1 MRVLN
6 ISYLTECITFELSI
20 GNQVCRFIHLYRSPS
35 QTPEE
40 FQTFTLNLK
49 LSLDALLCGNPFL
62 TVMIGDFNAKSKER
76 CSIDITSFEGSKLD
90 FLTSQFGLLQIIKE
104 PTYILDN
111 SRSCIHLI
119 FTSQPNMVIDSGVHA
134 SLHSNCHHQII
145 YAKFDLKIFYQPP
158 YERTVW
164 HFKHANSDHIERVI
178 DILDWESALNY
189 VDANDQVTVFNSTIL
204 NIVSSFIP
212 NETIRC
218 DDRDPPWMN
227 SFIKNLIHAKDNF
240 YKKFVCK
247 SNNMYHLCAFKNL
260 QKHLNQSIQIA
271 KQNYVNK
278 IAQRLGDPNTSSKCY
293 WSLLKTLLN
302 GKKIPC
308 IPPLFHGDKF
318 IVDFLEKSEIFN
330 SFFADQCSPI
340 SNGSV
345 LPSELP
351 LRIGSS
357 LSSCHFT
364 KDGILRIIN
373 NLDPNKAHGHDEIN
387 IRMLKI
393 YGDSICRPLSIIFK
407 TCLRTGIFPLEWK
420 KPNIVPIHKKGD
432 KRAVINYRPVSLLP
446 ICGKIFQRL
455 LYNEMLNFFL
465 ENDLISQN
473 QSGFR
478 PGGSCICQLLFINH
492 EILSAFDIGFE
503 VRGLFLDISKFFDK
517 A

>member
-1 MRVLN
+1 M
-6 ISYLTECITFELSI
+6 
-20 GNQVCRFIHLYRSPS
+20 
-35 QTPEE
+35 
-40 FQTFTLNLK
+40 
-49 LSLDALLCGNPFL
+49 
-62 TVMIGDFNAKSKER
+62 
-76 CSIDITSFEGSKLD
+76 
-90 FLTSQFGLLQIIKE
+90 
-104 PTYILDN
+104 
-111 SRSCIHLI
+111 
-119 FTSQPNMVIDSGVHA
+119 
-134 SLHSNCHHQII
+134 
-145 YAKFDLKIFYQPP
+145 
-158 YERTVW
+158 W

-178 DILDWESALNY
+178 DIFDWESALNY
-189 VDANDQVTVFNSTIL
+189 VDANDQVSVFNSTIL

-212 NETIRC
+212 NETISC

-227 SFIKNLIHAKDNF
+227 SFIKNLNHAKDNF

-260 QKHLNQSIQIA
+260 QNHLNQSIQIA

-393 YGDSICRPLSIIFK
+393 YGDSICRLLSIIFK

-420 KPNIVPIHKKGD
+420 KANIVPIHKKGD

-455 LYNEMLNFFL
+455 LYNEMLNIFL

-478 PGGSCICQLLFINH
+478 PGGSCIYQLLFIIH
-492 EILSAFDIGFE
+492 EILSAFDIGLE
-503 VRGLFLDISKFFDK
+503 VRGLFLRRIKPGMLD
-517 A
+517 